1 MRGWTETRIKHFI
14 LNKTAELFTAL
25 ERKCTTDETRVG
37 ETPSERRRAEG
48 IQNKTKS
55 QAL

>member
-37 ETPSERRRAEG
+37 ETPSERRAEG